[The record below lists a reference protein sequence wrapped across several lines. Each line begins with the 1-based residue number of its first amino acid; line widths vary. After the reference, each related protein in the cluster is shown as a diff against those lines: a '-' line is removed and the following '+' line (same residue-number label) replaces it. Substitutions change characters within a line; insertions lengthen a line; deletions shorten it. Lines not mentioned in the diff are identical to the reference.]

1 MEQIERIKYFEKLM
15 NQGYEIEEN
24 LMNAIDAFLEFDSKF
39 KELDDYLQSEERNK
53 DVEDDENN
61 LLPNDLNRGV
71 LGQDYLYDLM
81 VMYDQLKERIK

>member
-24 LMNAIDAFLEFDSKF
+24 LMNAIDAFLEFESKF